1 MRSVSHAEHK
11 VFISNFATLLG
22 TVVRRSMVSA
32 NDWVRGAETYTL
44 LWLVT
49 LFGANHVTS
58 NSGIYGNIFLAKL
71 KKSVMGREY
80 IFCKTTWN
88 KRYLFE
94 LCLPVT
100 QTSAKMGGEK

>member
-1 MRSVSHAEHK
+1 MLQ
-11 VFISNFATLLG
+11 AT
-22 TVVRRSMVSA
+22 RAYMV
-32 NDWVRGAETYTL
+32 T
-44 LWLVT
+44 
-49 LFGANHVTS
+49 F
-58 NSGIYGNIFLAKL
+58 FLAKL

-80 IFCKTTWN
+80 KFCKTTWN